1 MKKVFSLMLV
11 LLAMTISMAS
21 CSDDDDDEPETTQ
34 ASIVGTWVLQE
45 SGYIEVYMFD
55 ESGFFGCAWQEW
67 PDDSGEEY
75 GSWSVNGNTLRLTYD
90 DGYTDVYKFKMP
102 NNNTLYLYEEG
113 DSEYDVYTRYE
124 E

>member
-1 MKKVFSLMLV
+1 MLV

-21 CSDDDDDEPETTQ
+21 CSDDDDEPEPTQ

-45 SGYIEVYMFD
+45 FDFIEVYMFD
-55 ESGFFGCAWQEW
+55 ESGFFACAWQEGQT
-67 PDDSGEEY
+67 DTGEDY
-75 GSWSVNGNTLRLTYD
+75 GSYSVNGNTLSLTND

>member
-1 MKKVFSLMLV
+1 MLV

-21 CSDDDDDEPETTQ
+21 CSDDDDDEPEPTQ
-34 ASIVGTWVLQE
+34 ASIVGTWVKQE
-45 SGYIEVYMFD
+45 SDYIEVMMFD

-67 PDDSGEEY
+67 NGSQTYSGEEY
-75 GSWSVNGNTLRLTYD
+75 GSYSVNGNTLRLTYD
-90 DGYTDVYKFKMP
+90 DGYTDVYTFKMP
-102 NNNTLYLYEEG
+102 DNNTLYLYEEG